1 MHWEQLKIVFIL
13 QIYFKLPLNVIYVPS
28 MQIPPLHPCKFPP
41 ASMQIP
47 PCVHANS
54 PCVHANS
61 PLNQCKFRTEFA
73 WTRDGFC
80 MDATLLAFVAT
91 FKDFFNFFLSS
102 WIAFVLLM
110 PKNILVCFFC

>member
-1 MHWEQLKIVFIL
+1 MF
-13 QIYFKLPLNVIYVPS
+13 LPCKFPPCIHADSHLRPCKFRPAS
-28 MQIPPLHPCKFPP
+28 MQIPP

-47 PCVHANS
+47 
-54 PCVHANS
+54 

-73 WTRDGFC
+73 WTRNGFC

-91 FKDFFNFFLSS
+91 FKDFLNFFLSS